1 MAKARGQNHP
11 FAKLTDDKVYFLRL
25 SYAAGRGTCH
35 SIAQEYGLSTRSVY
49 NMLVGKHWAHV
60 PGALIPP
67 LRGGSSGEGQRKKPE
82 PLHTLS
88 PKMPAR
94 RKLLANIPD
103 DDIRLMRELYA
114 TGEVP
119 LALVARKFELPL
131 WAVRIVVIPSEQERS
146 AA

>member
-1 MAKARGQNHP
+1 M
-11 FAKLTDDKVYFLRL
+11 
-25 SYAAGRGTCH
+25 
-35 SIAQEYGLSTRSVY
+35 
-49 NMLVGKHWAHV
+49 
-60 PGALIPP
+60 PGALAPP
-67 LRGGSSGEGQRKKPE
+67 LRGGSSGAGTRKESDVPFV
-82 PLHTLS
+82 PSLY
-88 PKMPAR
+88 MQAR
-94 RKLLANIPD
+94 RKLLAGISD